1 MRKDIQININTN
13 DIVIEPQNSITTRS
27 FNWVNN
33 PSGLSRYIYG
43 EITIPWHIPESQIKS
58 DGLFTT
64 IPYTPVYQ
72 EFYLRFKRLYAN
84 GDYSYL
90 TNPVDGTEWFLAR
103 AGLYGKE
110 KKNVYASQLI
120 TISEDKFFVSFN
132 DKYVDVYSGYETD
145 MNITKANQQNSNL
158 LLKCIPTNNYRYPL
172 TGVGLIQ
179 WLNSNINYTD
189 LSYVIKKEFEADM
202 VNVKNAEFDTET
214 KQLYL
219 DLDYSK
225 VDEDGEV

>member
-1 MRKDIQININTN
+1 M
-13 DIVIEPQNSITTRS
+13 VIEPQNPATIRS
-27 FNWVNN
+27 FSWVDN

-43 EITIPWHIPESQIKS
+43 EITIPWHIPESEIK
-58 DGLFTT
+58 GNGIHVV
-64 IPYTPVYQ
+64 IPYTPIYQ
-72 EFYLRFKRLYAN
+72 EFYIRFKRLYADGN
-84 GDYSYL
+84 YSYI

-103 AGLYGKE
+103 TGLYGEE

-120 TISEDKFFVSFN
+120 TVSEDLFFVSFN
-132 DKYVDVYSGYETD
+132 GKYVDIYSGKETD
-145 MNITKANQQNSNL
+145 VNIIKANQQNSNL
-158 LLKCIPTNNYRYPL
+158 LLKCIHTNNYRYPL
-172 TGVGLIQ
+172 SGIGLVQ

-189 LSYVIKKEFEADM
+189 LSYVIKKEFEADK
-202 VNVKNAEFDTET
+202 VYVKEAEFDTET

>member
-1 MRKDIQININTN
+1 MRKDIQINTSTN

-120 TISEDKFFVSFN
+120 TISEDQFFISFN
-132 DKYVDVYSGYETD
+132 GKYVDVYSGYETD